1 MAVGFSSCSVINNV
15 TMTSLLFGFDFTC
28 YLSSFCLMCTF
39 REIWIPPI
47 ILPISMTSDYVT
59 VSIRSC
65 PEVGD
70 ADYIIVWKFSGR
82 SVSCFK
88 DMDRGFLES
97 PTPYQSGKQKKKK
110 KKGWIQARRKGGAT
124 GALTSLTGSRGPPFS
139 HQSTF
144 LLINYLKQ
152 RELILFSFVFTE
164 CAVKLK
170 ILWKSWPAHSR
181 FPQNIF

>member
-1 MAVGFSSCSVINNV
+1 
-15 TMTSLLFGFDFTC
+15 
-28 YLSSFCLMCTF
+28 MCTF

-70 ADYIIVWKFSGR
+70 ADYIIVRKFSGR

-97 PTPYQSGKQKKKK
+97 PTPSQSGKPKKKKKK
-110 KKGWIQARRKGGAT
+110 KKG
-124 GALTSLTGSRGPPFS
+124 
-139 HQSTF
+139 
-144 LLINYLKQ
+144 
-152 RELILFSFVFTE
+152 
-164 CAVKLK
+164 
-170 ILWKSWPAHSR
+170 
-181 FPQNIF
+181 

>member
-1 MAVGFSSCSVINNV
+1 
-15 TMTSLLFGFDFTC
+15 
-28 YLSSFCLMCTF
+28 MCTF

-65 PEVGD
+65 PEFGD

-97 PTPYQSGKQKKKK
+97 PTPYQSGKPKKKK
-110 KKGWIQARRKGGAT
+110 KRLNTGPKEGGCDGCAHFPHRLQRSTFFTSVHLFVDQLFKTKGINTIFIRIHWMCSKIENTVKE
-124 GALTSLTGSRGPPFS
+124 LTSPLTLSTKYIL
-139 HQSTF
+139 TF
-144 LLINYLKQ
+144 LWKYKKGNLVIAYKAF
-152 RELILFSFVFTE
+152 FSLATTPSF
-164 CAVKLK
+164 C
-170 ILWKSWPAHSR
+170 P
-181 FPQNIF
+181 